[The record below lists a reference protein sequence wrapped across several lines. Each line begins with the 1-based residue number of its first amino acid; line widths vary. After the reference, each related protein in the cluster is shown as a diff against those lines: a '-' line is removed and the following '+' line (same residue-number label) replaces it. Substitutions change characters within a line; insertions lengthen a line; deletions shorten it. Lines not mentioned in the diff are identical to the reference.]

1 MNDYTERSEDLKKLA
16 NFVREFAKKA
26 EQEKRKKTASLLVA
40 ATGLTVLSEKLRS

>member
-1 MNDYTERSEDLKKLA
+1 MNEYNGRPEDLKKLA

-26 EQEKRKKTASLLVA
+26 EAEKRSKTAALLVA